1 MKSLSLNAFLNTIRN
16 ILNMVFPI
24 ITFPYVS
31 RILGAHNLGIYNFS
45 NTYVN
50 YFLLLAALGINTYAI
65 REGAKYRDNRE
76 EINKFVGQIFSI
88 NLVATVIS
96 YLLLASTL
104 ILFNELKMYAICIL
118 IFSIQIIF
126 TTIGVEWIYSI
137 YEDYAYITI
146 RSIVF
151 KILSIILLF
160 IFVKKPD
167 DYLIYAGITVFAS
180 IGSNILNYIHIN
192 KFCDLKFTLNM
203 HIKEHIKPIL
213 IIFASNIAI
222 MIYVNS
228 DITILGLMKSAY
240 IVGIYTVSTKIY
252 SVLKTVLS
260 SALIV
265 TVPRLSM
272 LFGKKKWDEYQKVAS
287 YVFNLLLML
296 TLPTTAGLI
305 ATSKNVIILIAGEKY
320 ASATCSLQLLSIAI
334 IFSIF
339 SWFYNDCILIPA
351 KNEKIVLYSTIFSA
365 ILNIL
370 LNILLIPT
378 FSLNAAAFST
388 IIAELV
394 GMIISVHFGRK
405 VITIQNL
412 KHSFFT
418 VIIASSFV
426 YIVAILPNFLFSMNA
441 LLSLIV
447 SAILSL
453 ITYVFILVFLKN
465 EIMLSILKI
474 KL

>member
-1 MKSLSLNAFLNTIRN
+1 
-16 ILNMVFPI
+16 
-24 ITFPYVS
+24 
-31 RILGAHNLGIYNFS
+31 
-45 NTYVN
+45 
-50 YFLLLAALGINTYAI
+50 
-65 REGAKYRDNRE
+65 
-76 EINKFVGQIFSI
+76 
-88 NLVATVIS
+88 
-96 YLLLASTL
+96 
-104 ILFNELKMYAICIL
+104 
-118 IFSIQIIF
+118 
-126 TTIGVEWIYSI
+126 
-137 YEDYAYITI
+137 
-146 RSIVF
+146 
-151 KILSIILLF
+151 
-160 IFVKKPD
+160 
-167 DYLIYAGITVFAS
+167 
-180 IGSNILNYIHIN
+180 
-192 KFCDLKFTLNM
+192 M

-305 ATSKNVIILIAGEKY
+305 ATSKNVIILMAGEKY

-465 EIMLSILKI
+465 EIMLSILKR